1 MRQAAVRTRDLRLDN
16 RPDPFFS
23 YRFDERPVIAL
34 LLFCIVD
41 RELAT
46 LVYRKLQSAILASN
60 MPSEPGSERAFLP
73 CSCALE
79 TEMYPTDTYRNDN
92 GSLAASCKSRPP
104 KAASASG
111 GCVWRLG
118 ITSDVRTQASARTN
132 PSSAEKIG
140 PRLLVE
146 SPSAPAI
153 DSRVRNEVCGCCTRQ
168 LSIAICASLSE

>member
-92 GSLAASCKSRPP
+92 GSLAASRKSRPP

-111 GCVWRLG
+111 GCFWGPGSRQM
-118 ITSDVRTQASARTN
+118 S
-132 PSSAEKIG
+132 G
-140 PRLLVE
+140 PRHPHGQILR
-146 SPSAPAI
+146 PRRKSAPASWLNRYRRRRSI
-153 DSRVRNEVCGCCTRQ
+153 VECGMRSAGVVLDSCRSR
-168 LSIAICASLSE
+168 SAPP